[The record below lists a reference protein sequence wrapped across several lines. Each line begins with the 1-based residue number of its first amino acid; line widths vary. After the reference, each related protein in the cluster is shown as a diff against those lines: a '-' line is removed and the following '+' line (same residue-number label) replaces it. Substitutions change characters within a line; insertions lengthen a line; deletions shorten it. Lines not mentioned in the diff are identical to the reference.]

1 MIEMKD
7 RFKKIYEISLRA
19 DNILDKYENRSAYP
33 SRVTIMMDVE
43 NADRQFNL
51 RLDEL
56 LEAEDYEG
64 AHEVFGI
71 VNNIDR
77 TTGKVGNFFVPR
89 FAGRSEKHGE
99 LSASETA

>member
-1 MIEMKD
+1 MKE
-7 RFKKIYEISLRA
+7 RFHKIYEISVRA
-19 DNILDKYENRSAYP
+19 DNILNKYENRSAYP

-43 NADRQFNL
+43 NADKQFNL

-56 LEAEDYEG
+56 LEADDYEFT
-64 AHEVFGI
+64 HDVFGI

-77 TTGKVGNFFVPR
+77 RTGKVGNLFVPR
-89 FAGRSEKHGE
+89 FAGRSEKNGE

>member
-1 MIEMKD
+1 MKE
-7 RFKKIYEISLRA
+7 RFQKIYEISVRA
-19 DNILDKYENRSAYP
+19 DNILNGYDNRGGYP
-33 SRVTIMMDVE
+33 DRVTIMMDVE

-56 LEAEDYEG
+56 LEADDFEF
-64 AHEVFGI
+64 AHDVFGI

-77 TTGKVGNFFVPR
+77 TTGKVGNLFVPR
-89 FAGRSEKHGE
+89 FAGRSDKHGE